1 MSSLKVFSSI
11 GIVSY
16 DIQLPLHFSPLC
28 FLSHPQLCLW
38 VWFLFHNGS
47 NDYCLVRK
55 VSLVAQVVKSLPAV
69 QKTWVQSVGWEDP
82 LEEGM
87 ANHSGILAW
96 RIPMDKRP

>member
-1 MSSLKVFSSI
+1 MHKQK
-11 GIVSY
+11 Y
-16 DIQLPLHFSPLC
+16 KDIQDVCSLMMDITSY
-28 FLSHPQLCLW
+28 
-38 VWFLFHNGS
+38 GA
-47 NDYCLVRK
+47 
-55 VSLVAQVVKSLPAV
+55 SLVDQSVKSLPAV